1 MCESNFLPWQTS
13 ATLFIN
19 YNFTMG
25 LNTAEALD
33 KLNKRELISILMSR
47 LNRIEAAKKN
57 ILEEQKQ
64 SFRGVL

>member
-1 MCESNFLPWQTS
+1 MALHR
-13 ATLFIN
+13 
-19 YNFTMG
+19 
-25 LNTAEALD
+25 AEALD
-33 KLNKRELISILMSR
+33 KLNKRELISILMSC

>member
-1 MCESNFLPWQTS
+1 MCKSNFLALQTS

-19 YNFTMG
+19 YNFTMA
-25 LNTAEALD
+25 LHRAEALD